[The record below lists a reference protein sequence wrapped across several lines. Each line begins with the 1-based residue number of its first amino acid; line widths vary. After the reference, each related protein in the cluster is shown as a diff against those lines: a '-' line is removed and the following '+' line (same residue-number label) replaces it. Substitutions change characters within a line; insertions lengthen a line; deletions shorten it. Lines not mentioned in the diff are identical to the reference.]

1 MLQGEGSISNR
12 MGEGRLNE
20 RDVAHSSTDCKE
32 SVIWKRLALNGWPI
46 RQYYPNVRVS
56 SIDLGDGVRGKT
68 GAIVTMHIGEL
79 AENTGLSL
87 RTIRHYDEVGLL
99 KPSGRTEGGFRLYSQ
114 EDLSRLL
121 LIRRMKPL
129 GYSLGEM
136 TELLSIIDTLD
147 GDHTDTGNT
156 DTGNTDADPSPV
168 RAELDRFID
177 ETATRREKL
186 RAQVEMA
193 DEFLELLRSR

>member
-1 MLQGEGSISNR
+1 M
-12 MGEGRLNE
+12 
-20 RDVAHSSTDCKE
+20 
-32 SVIWKRLALNGWPI
+32 
-46 RQYYPNVRVS
+46 
-56 SIDLGDGVRGKT
+56 DLGDSVSGET
-68 GAIVTMHIGEL
+68 EAIVTMHIGEL

-87 RTIRHYDEVGLL
+87 RTIRHYDDVGLL
-99 KPSGRTEGGFRLYSQ
+99 KPSGRTEGGFRLYSK

-129 GYSLGEM
+129 GYSLAEM

-147 GDHTDTGNT
+147 ADHP
-156 DTGNTDADPSPV
+156 DADHPDANHPHANHPDADLSPV
-168 RAELDRFID
+168 RAALDRFID

>member
-1 MLQGEGSISNR
+1 M
-12 MGEGRLNE
+12 
-20 RDVAHSSTDCKE
+20 
-32 SVIWKRLALNGWPI
+32 
-46 RQYYPNVRVS
+46 
-56 SIDLGDGVRGKT
+56 
-68 GAIVTMHIGEL
+68 TMHIGEL

-156 DTGNTDADPSPV
+156 DADPSPV

-186 RAQVEMA
+186 RTQVEMA

>member
-1 MLQGEGSISNR
+1 MDPG
-12 MGEGRLNE
+12 
-20 RDVAHSSTDCKE
+20 D
-32 SVIWKRLALNGWPI
+32 SVSDN
-46 RQYYPNVRVS
+46 
-56 SIDLGDGVRGKT
+56 T
-68 GAIVTMHIGEL
+68 EAIVTMHIGEL

-129 GYSLGEM
+129 GFSLGEM
-136 TELLSIIDTLD
+136 TDLLAIIDNLD
-147 GDHTDTGNT
+147 ADLTDTGNA
-156 DTGNTDADPSPV
+156 DADHTDADLSPV

>member
-12 MGEGRLNE
+12 MGERRMNE
-20 RDVAHSSTDCKE
+20 RDVAHSSTDCRE
-32 SVIWKRLALNGWPI
+32 SVIWKRLALNGWPG

-56 SIDLGDGVRGKT
+56 LMDPGDSVSDKT
-68 GAIVTMHIGEL
+68 EADKTEAIVTMHIGEL

-129 GYSLGEM
+129 GFSLGEM
-136 TELLSIIDTLD
+136 TDLLDIIDNLD
-147 GDHTDTGNT
+147 ADNADARH
-156 DTGNTDADPSPV
+156 TDADPSPV

-177 ETATRREKL
+177 ETAIRREKL

-193 DEFLELLRSR
+193 DEFLALLRSR